1 MKPFADKHIT
11 NRRLT
16 ETNRR
21 NNFFFRCFILSKLR
35 SASVCAARCHLLFGL
50 VALIANF
57 PSVNA
62 HAEVYQICFVLLRIG
77 INGENYIDVLC
88 EFAMYPL
95 KVGKR

>member
-1 MKPFADKHIT
+1 MARNQTCTKPFADKHIT

-21 NNFFFRCFILSKLR
+21 NNFFFRPFILSKLR

-62 HAEVYQICFVLLRIG
+62 QAEVY
-77 INGENYIDVLC
+77 
-88 EFAMYPL
+88 
-95 KVGKR
+95 